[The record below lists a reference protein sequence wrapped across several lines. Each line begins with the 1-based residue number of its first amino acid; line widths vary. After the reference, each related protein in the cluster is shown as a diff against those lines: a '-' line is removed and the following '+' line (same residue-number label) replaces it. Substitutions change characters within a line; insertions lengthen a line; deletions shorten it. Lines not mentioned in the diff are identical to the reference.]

1 LFLPNLKRV
10 DSEKKMSETEEELKL
25 IIEKLQKANDNAV
38 YDEILLLQR
47 FLGQPQANLSS
58 IRRDYQ
64 TGIQTIEEIEKI
76 SASID
81 KLNDEIQNEI
91 SKNAEIIEKE
101 LLNEVIEINDDL

>member
-1 LFLPNLKRV
+1 MIDICRST
-10 DSEKKMSETEEELKL
+10 DKKNCPK
-25 IIEKLQKANDNAV
+25 
-38 YDEILLLQR
+38 
-47 FLGQPQANLSS
+47 
-58 IRRDYQ
+58 
-64 TGIQTIEEIEKI
+64 TIEEIEKI